1 MPKSVIIDVKPVN
14 KDARDD
20 DLGIDRSENYNRI
33 MASGK
38 IEALLKA
45 ANSSTDNDTSVN
57 VAKRTFLKDDDCAA
71 LFEMTKA
78 NLLRIEEWNK
88 NSSVTSY
95 DLFDGSGAADGSGSI
110 AEGKFIRIA
119 LYGSGKYDWVRVL
132 KISDEPDEFVVTVKP
147 SYDAADGSDRSSI
160 SHFFGPEAENNFCV
174 QRIEKTVAFYVIGL
188 NEKQNTR
195 FTDSLIE
202 TARNA
207 AVANIGYY
215 SGLQKSVWKDFAANF
230 LRTDEEKAA

>member
-1 MPKSVIIDVKPVN
+1 
-14 KDARDD
+14 
-20 DLGIDRSENYNRI
+20 

-38 IEALLKA
+38 IEGLMKA

-71 LFEMTKA
+71 FFEMTKA

-95 DLFDGSGAADGSGSI
+95 DLFDGSGVTDGSGLI
-110 AEGKFIRIA
+110 DEGKFIRIA

-132 KISDEPDEFVVTVKP
+132 AISDELDEFVITVKP
-147 SYDAADGSDRSSI
+147 SYDPTDGSERSSI

-207 AVANIGYY
+207 AVANVGYY
-215 SGLQKSVWKDFAANF
+215 SGLQKSVWKDFATNF

>member
-1 MPKSVIIDVKPVN
+1 
-14 KDARDD
+14 
-20 DLGIDRSENYNRI
+20 

-57 VAKRTFLKDDDCAA
+57 VVKRTFLKDDDCAA
-71 LFEMTKA
+71 FFEMTKA
-78 NLLRIEEWNK
+78 NLLRIEEWNE

-95 DLFDGSGAADGSGSI
+95 ELFDGSGRSDASGLI
-110 AEGKFIRIA
+110 AESKFIRIA

-132 KISDEPDEFVVTVKP
+132 KISDETDELVITVKP
-147 SYDAADGSDRSSI
+147 SYDPTDGSDRSSI

-174 QRIEKTVAFYVIGL
+174 QRIDNAVAFYVIGL
-188 NEKQNTR
+188 NEKQNTK
-195 FTDSLIE
+195 FTDGLIE

-207 AVANIGYY
+207 AVANVGYY

>member
-1 MPKSVIIDVKPVN
+1 MIIDVKPVN
-14 KDARDD
+14 KDARYDT
-20 DLGIDRSENYNRI
+20 LGIDRSENYNRN

-38 IEALLKA
+38 IESLLKA

-57 VAKRTFLKDDDCAA
+57 AVKRTFLKDDDCAA
-71 LFEMTKA
+71 FFEMAKT
-78 NLLRIEEWNK
+78 NLLRLDEWNK

-95 DLFDGSGAADGSGSI
+95 DLFEGSGRPDGSGLIS
-110 AEGKFIRIA
+110 EGKFIRIA

-132 KISDEPDEFVVTVKP
+132 KIWDEPDEFVVTVKP
-147 SYDAADGSDRSSI
+147 SHDPTGGADVSSI

-174 QRIEKTVAFYVIGL
+174 QQIEKTVAFYVIGL
-188 NEKQNTR
+188 NEKQNTK
-195 FTDSLIE
+195 FTDGLIE

-207 AVANIGYY
+207 AIANIGYY

>member
-1 MPKSVIIDVKPVN
+1 VIVDVKPAN

-20 DLGIDRSENYNRI
+20 DLGIDRSENYNRH
-33 MASGK
+33 MTSHN
-38 IEALLKA
+38 IESLLKT
-45 ANSSTDNDTSVN
+45 ANSSTDSDTSVN
-57 VAKRTFLKDDDCAA
+57 VVKRTFLTDDDCAA
-71 LFEMTKA
+71 FFEMTKA

-95 DLFDGSGAADGSGSI
+95 DLFDESGRSDASGLISDR
-110 AEGKFIRIA
+110 KFIRIA

-132 KISDEPDEFVVTVKP
+132 KIVDEPDEFVMTVKP
-147 SYDAADGSDRSSI
+147 SYDPEEGSDPSLI

-174 QRIEKTVAFYVIGL
+174 QRIQKTVAFYVIGL
-188 NEKQNTR
+188 NEKQNTK

-207 AVANIGYY
+207 AIANIGYY